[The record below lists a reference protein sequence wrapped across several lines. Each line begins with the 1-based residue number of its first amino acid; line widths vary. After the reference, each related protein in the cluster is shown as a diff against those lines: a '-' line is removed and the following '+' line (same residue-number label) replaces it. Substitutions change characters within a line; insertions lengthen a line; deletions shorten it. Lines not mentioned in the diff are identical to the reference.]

1 MKENGRMSGVQFR
14 DSDRRLSATLIDVS
28 ERLPSGSASLRD
40 LIALSGEQGLLLL
53 CALLALPFLL
63 PVSVPGVST
72 VFGAAI
78 ILIGIGVTLNRVPWL
93 PRRILD
99 RPLPTTQIKSVFG
112 RGARLVARLEH
123 LIRPRWLV
131 LTRGGTINGL
141 HGSAL
146 ILAGVLLI
154 APLGL
159 IPFSNTLPGFAIL
172 FLALGMLER
181 DGAFIVAGYLMN
193 LATIIY
199 FGVLAVGVAM
209 AGHGILGLIGR

>member
-1 MKENGRMSGVQFR
+1 MTGVRFE

-40 LIALSGEQGLLLL
+40 LMALSGEQGLLLL

-63 PVSVPGVST
+63 PVSIPGVST

-78 ILIGIGVTLNRVPWL
+78 ILIAIGVTLNRVPWL

-99 RPLPTTQIKSVFG
+99 RPLPTAQIKSVFG
-112 RGARLVARLEH
+112 RGARLVARFEH
-123 LIRPRWLV
+123 LIRPRWPL
-131 LTRGGTINGL
+131 LTRGATLNGL

-146 ILAGVLLI
+146 ILAGALLI

-159 IPFSNTLPGFAIL
+159 IPFSNTLPGFAVL

-181 DGAFIVAGYLMN
+181 DGLFIVAGYVMN
-193 LATIIY
+193 LATVVY
-199 FGVLAVGVAM
+199 FGVLAVGAVM
-209 AGHGILGLIGR
+209 AGHGILSLFGR

>member
-1 MKENGRMSGVQFR
+1 MSSVQFR

-28 ERLPSGSASLRD
+28 ERLPPGSASLRD

-53 CALLALPFLL
+53 CALLTLPFLL
-63 PVSVPGVST
+63 PVSIPGVST

-78 ILIGIGVTLNRVPWL
+78 ILISIGVTLNRVPWL

-99 RPLPTTQIKSVFG
+99 KPLPTTQIKSVFG
-112 RGARLVARLEH
+112 RGARLVARFEH

-131 LTRGGTINGL
+131 LTRGATINSL

-146 ILAGVLLI
+146 ILGGVLLL

-181 DGAFIVAGYLMN
+181 DGAFIVAGYVMN
-193 LATIIY
+193 LATIVY
-199 FGVLAVGVAM
+199 FSVLAVGAVM
-209 AGHGILGLIGR
+209 AGHGILSLIGR

>member
-131 LTRGGTINGL
+131 LTRGATINGL

>member
-1 MKENGRMSGVQFR
+1 MVGMSGIEFR
-14 DSDRRLSATLIDVS
+14 DSERRLSTTLVDVS
-28 ERLPSGSASLRD
+28 ERLPPGSASLRD

-53 CALLALPFLL
+53 CALLTLPFLL

-99 RPLPTTQIKSVFG
+99 RPLPTSQIKSVFG
-112 RGARLVARLEH
+112 RGAHIVARFEH

-131 LTRGGTINGL
+131 LTRGGAINGL
-141 HGSAL
+141 HGMAL

-172 FLALGMLER
+172 FLSLGMLER
-181 DGAFIVAGYLMN
+181 DGAFIVAGYALN
-193 LATIIY
+193 VATIVY
-199 FGVLAVGVAM
+199 FSFLAVGAVM
-209 AGHGILGLIGR
+209 AGHGILSLIGG